1 MYCSPERAAT
11 TKRTAATENHERF
24 TYTLPSETEVEL
36 RYECRHD
43 DGDTEMHEIYERLD
57 TMSPLLPPVED
68 YIEDYKVFGASTNL
82 TTLQPGPRNI
92 SSSVQCRTPHCN

>member
-1 MYCSPERAAT
+1 M
-11 TKRTAATENHERF
+11 
-24 TYTLPSETEVEL
+24 EVEL
-36 RYECRHD
+36 CYEGRHD
-43 DGDTEMHEIYERLD
+43 GGDTKMHEIYERLD

-92 SSSVQCRTPHCN
+92 SSSVQCGTLHCNC

>member
-1 MYCSPERAAT
+1 M
-11 TKRTAATENHERF
+11 
-24 TYTLPSETEVEL
+24 EVEL
-36 RYECRHD
+36 CYEGRHD
-43 DGDTEMHEIYERLD
+43 GGDTKMHEIYERLD

-68 YIEDYKVFGASTNL
+68 YFKDYKVFGASTNL